1 MEPPLTSR
9 ARGSPRRRAGQMKLI
24 HIWIIAVILAV
35 LCTLGL
41 MVFQKTL
48 PGAGFKKECAREGMA
63 DYEREA
69 CESFK

>member
-1 MEPPLTSR
+1 
-9 ARGSPRRRAGQMKLI
+9 MKLI

-41 MVFQKTL
+41 MAFQKTL

>member
-1 MEPPLTSR
+1 
-9 ARGSPRRRAGQMKLI
+9 MKLYQLL
-24 HIWIIAVILAV
+24 IAVLLLAV

-41 MVFQKTL
+41 MAFQKTL